1 VNTDATPVNTDDD
14 TYNKMILPITEQ
26 VVRLGLGLFD
36 SEALQRAYRADNAL
50 NGYFV
55 EDRKLPTER
64 F

>member
-1 VNTDATPVNTDDD
+1 MNTDDD

-55 EDRKLPTER
+55 QDRKLPTER